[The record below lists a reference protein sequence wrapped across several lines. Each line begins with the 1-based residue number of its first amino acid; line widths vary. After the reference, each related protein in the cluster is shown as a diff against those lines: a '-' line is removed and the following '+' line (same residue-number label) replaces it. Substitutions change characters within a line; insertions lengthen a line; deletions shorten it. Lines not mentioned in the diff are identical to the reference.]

1 MEQLLIT
8 ILIYSLGF
16 GLILALLTGLTLLLS
31 RNTKPQLRYN
41 ILVTLML
48 LFTLSTIAVGFL
60 KFSKEKESTA
70 PVTSASIEI
79 NHTDHTSFFISD
91 PGFLAAGY
99 RFLTGNSKTIAILW
113 LFIVIIKSIKLG
125 SNLLELHFL
134 KTRKIFPAGEHW
146 EKKINE
152 LAGHIGLKKTVKVFQ
167 SGITQVPLVIGH
179 FKPVILIP
187 LGMITAIK
195 PQEIEMMML
204 HELAHIRRMDFLVNI
219 LQHILELLFFFNPA
233 VLWISAL
240 IRKERENCCDELVL
254 QSSGSKQSYI
264 QALLSFREYQ
274 LNVTA
279 YAMAF
284 ARESNL
290 VIRVK
295 RLVHQK
301 NTAMNA
307 MEKGIL
313 LFAVI
318 LLCSFGLIKN
328 TDAQQKGKEPFQEPV
343 KKKAT
348 VQTETASEPLTAHS
362 KKAANPKPPK
372 KEKEPVSTG
381 GKNNNINVNINSGT
395 NTNIHNLSVDLSDFN
410 ASVINPTIN
419 LALDSTLS
427 PLSTTISD
435 LSVNVN
441 LDTTKKAK
449 LKPLSAPLTK
459 VDIRPNS
466 KPVLRSQVKLL
477 KHKSPSEDLIKE
489 LQKAGINTAGDK
501 FSFHVT
507 NKQLVVNGVRQPDQ
521 ILRQVLSDFIKS
533 PEDRIDFTYNRN
545 GGSVSTSSDYHKK

>member
-16 GLILALLTGLTLLLS
+16 GLILSLLTGLTLLLS

-41 ILVTLML
+41 ILVTLLL
-48 LFTLSTIAVGFL
+48 LFTLSIIAVGFL
-60 KFSKEKESTA
+60 KFSREKESVVA
-70 PVTSASIEI
+70 LTSAPIEI
-79 NHTDHTSFFISD
+79 NHLGHTSFSISD
-91 PGFLAAGY
+91 PGFLDAGY

-125 SNLLELHFL
+125 SNLLELHLL
-134 KTRKIFPAGEHW
+134 KTRQIFPVGEHW
-146 EKKINE
+146 EKRINE
-152 LAGHIGLKKTVKVFQ
+152 LARQIGLKKAVKVFQ
-167 SGITQVPLVIGH
+167 SGITQIPLVIGH
-179 FKPVILIP
+179 FSPVILIP

-233 VLWISAL
+233 VLWISSL
-240 IRKERENCCDELVL
+240 IRKERENCCDEMVL

-274 LNVTA
+274 LNVPA

-290 VIRVK
+290 VMRVK

-301 NTAMNA
+301 NTAMNS

-318 LLCSFGLIKN
+318 LFCSFGLIKN
-328 TDAQQKGKEPFQEPV
+328 TDAQPKDKEPFQEPA
-343 KKKAT
+343 KKNTT
-348 VQTETASEPLTAHS
+348 VQTKTAKKPLPAQS
-362 KKAANPKPPK
+362 KQPAKPKPSK
-372 KEKEPVSTG
+372 KEKEAVSTS
-381 GKNNNINVNINSGT
+381 GKNGNINVNINSGA
-395 NTNIHNLSVDLSDFN
+395 NTNIQNLAVDLSDFN
-410 ASVINPTIN
+410 ANVIN

-427 PLSTTISD
+427 ALSTTISD

-449 LKPLSAPLTK
+449 LKPLSGPLAK
-459 VDIRPNS
+459 GDIRPDP
-466 KPVLRSQVKLL
+466 KPVLRSQAKLL
-477 KHKSPSEDLIKE
+477 KDKSPSEDLIKE

-507 NKQLVVNGVRQPDQ
+507 NKQLVVNGVRQPDD

-545 GGSVSTSSDYHKK
+545 GGYVSTSSDYHKK